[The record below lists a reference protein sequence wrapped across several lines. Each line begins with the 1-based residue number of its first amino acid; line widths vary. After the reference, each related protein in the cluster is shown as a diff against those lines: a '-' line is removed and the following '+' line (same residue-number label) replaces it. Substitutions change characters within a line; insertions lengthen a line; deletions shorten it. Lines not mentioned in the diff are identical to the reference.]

1 MSEFDFN
8 DAAPAKE
15 SGGLVPEGTV
25 ALAVMVLRPGGQ
37 GPGGFCKK
45 NRAGDK
51 DMLDVEFTLS
61 SGKYE
66 RRKLWKDMIVAP
78 AATEPADITRSQLRA
93 AIESALGIHPTD
105 MSDGAVQRRQVPGY
119 AFFDGLSVCLKV
131 GIEKGKLKNPEAGP
145 GSEKY
150 DDKNVLR
157 AFVTPDS
164 PDYISPG
171 PQTGGFQTSGS
182 ALASA
187 ANHVGGQTAAAVK
200 AASGGAKPAWA
211 S

>member
-15 SGGLVPEGTV
+15 TGGLIPEGTV
-25 ALAVMVLRPGGQ
+25 ALAVMVLRPGGH
-37 GPGGFCKK
+37 GPGGYYKK

-51 DMLDVEFTLS
+51 DMLDAEFTLA

-78 AATEPADITRSQLRA
+78 VDTEAANITRSQLRA
-93 AIESALGIHPTD
+93 AIESAMGIHPAD
-105 MSDGAVQRRQVPGY
+105 MSDEAIQRRRIPGY
-119 AFFDGLSVCLKV
+119 QFFDGLSVCLKV
-131 GIEKGKLKNPEAGP
+131 GIEKGKLKNPEMGP

-150 DDKNVLR
+150 EDKNVLR

-164 PDYISPG
+164 ADYISPG
-171 PQTGGFQTSGS
+171 PAPQLGTFQTAG
-182 ALASA
+182 AAVASA
-187 ANHVGGQTAAAVK
+187 ARAAGGGTAKAAA
-200 AASGGAKPAWA
+200 AKPAWA